1 MTQSDDTG
9 ATNATPKKARRVLYS
24 DAKIIAALKATNGG
38 AYLAASRLG
47 CEPSTIYRRA
57 DKNPKVQ
64 AVMDT
69 MRGELV
75 DLAEAALKKAV
86 AEREGWAVCFTL
98 KTQGKQRGYVERQ
111 EHEVTIRDWRDE
123 ARKNGIQNPERILQQ
138 AIAAGLERLDD
149 AGGGAG
155 DSEAE
160 GDGDE
165 AAPEE

>member
-111 EHEVTIRDWRDE
+111 EHDVTVRPWRE
-123 ARKNGIQNPERILQQ
+123 AVKQHGADPDAVLAQVV
-138 AIAAGLERLDD
+138 IALRNARTG
-149 AGGGAG
+149 AGG
-155 DSEAE
+155 DSDRQ
-160 GDGDE
+160 GGDE
-165 AAPEE
+165 AAPED

>member
-1 MTQSDDTG
+1 MTESSDR
-9 ATNATPKKARRVLYS
+9 NIPTPKKRRQLYS
-24 DAKIIAALKATNGG
+24 DKKIIAALTVTNGG
-38 AYLAASRLG
+38 VYLAAKKIG
-47 CEPSTIYRRA
+47 CAVSTIYDRA
-57 DKNPKVQ
+57 DANPAIQQVI
-64 AVMDT
+64 DE

-149 AGGGAG
+149 AGGDDG
-155 DSEAE
+155 DIEAE
-160 GDGDE
+160 GDGTE
-165 AAPEE
+165 APPENG